1 MSECQDELDA
11 LKIAELR
18 REFSGVWARF
28 SVEKFTVVGRE
39 TK

>member
-1 MSECQDELDA
+1 MSLDA

-18 REFSGVWARF
+18 REFSGVQARF
-28 SVEKFTVVGRE
+28 SVEKLTAVGYE

>member
-18 REFSGVWARF
+18 REFSGVQSRS
-28 SVEKFTVVGRE
+28 SVENLTAVGQR